1 MHVVM
6 HGVQAY
12 ELGGSRKIDEA
23 SPATVVCAVYPMGII
38 DLTAP
43 SAAPILQRLRD
54 IPSTLRFILDNPL
67 VHMEFAGVTTASCCA
82 VSFTQV

>member
-1 MHVVM
+1 M
-6 HGVQAY
+6 
-12 ELGGSRKIDEA
+12 
-23 SPATVVCAVYPMGII
+23 I

-67 VHMEFAGVTTASCCA
+67 VHMEAAGMTTASCCA